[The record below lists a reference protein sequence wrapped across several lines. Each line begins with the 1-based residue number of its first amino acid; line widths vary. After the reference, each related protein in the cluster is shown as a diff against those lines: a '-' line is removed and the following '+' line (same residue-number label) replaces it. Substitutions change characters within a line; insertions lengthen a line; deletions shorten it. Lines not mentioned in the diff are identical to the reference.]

1 MGRRAVVIV
10 LDGLGAGNAPDAA
23 DFGDEG
29 ANTLA
34 NTARAVGGLQA
45 QNLQALG
52 LGNVEEIEGVPPAE
66 SPAASHGL
74 MVELS
79 AAKATLAGHWEMMG
93 LVLEDPLPTY
103 PNGFPDEVLLRFENE
118 TGRGVIGNRPASGTQ
133 IIEELGP
140 EQERTGAWILYTS
153 ADSVFQ
159 IAANTGVIPLEEL
172 YEASKKAH
180 KMLIGEDKIMVERVI
195 ARPFHGKPGSYE
207 RENENRHDYGI
218 TPPSETYLD
227 RIQIAGHD
235 TVAVGKIRDIFD
247 GRGITEHLPA
257 PPDDD
262 AKVDAILEVLGRIE
276 SGLIF
281 ANLVDFD
288 AKYGHRR
295 DAEGMAENIRRFDDR
310 LPELLDALTGEDLMI
325 ITADHGNDPTFRGT
339 DHTRE
344 RVPLLVVGGEVRD
357 LGVRDGFADIGA
369 SVTAWLGVEKD
380 GLPGESFVYGR
391 SRRDHC
397 DCQRSRREVS

>member
-1 MGRRAVVIV
+1 MGSRAVVIV

-23 DFGDEG
+23 EFGDEG

-34 NTARAVGGLQA
+34 NTAKATGGLRA
-45 QNLQALG
+45 PNLQALG
-52 LGNVEEIEGVPPAE
+52 LGNIEKIEGIVPSA

-103 PNGFPDEVLLRFENE
+103 PEGFPEDVLRRFENE
-118 TGRGVIGNRPASGTQ
+118 TGRGAIGNRPASGTQ

-159 IAANTGVIPLEEL
+159 IAANTGVIPLDEL
-172 YEASKKAH
+172 YEASEKAH
-180 KMLIGEDKIMVERVI
+180 RMLIGEGEIMVERVI
-195 ARPFHGKPGSYE
+195 ARPFRGEPGAYV
-207 RENENRHDYGI
+207 RENENRHDFGI

-227 RIQIAGHD
+227 RIKDAGQK
-235 TVAVGKIRDIFD
+235 TVAVGKIKDIFD

-257 PPDDD
+257 PPDDA
-262 AKVDAILEVLGRIE
+262 AKVDAILDALGHVE

-288 AKYGHRR
+288 ASYGHRR
-295 DAEGMAENIRRFDDR
+295 DPEGMAGNIQRFDER
-310 LPELLDALTGEDLMI
+310 LPELLDALTAGDLMI

-344 RVPLLVVGGEVRD
+344 RVPLLVVGSGDPRD
-357 LGVRDGFADIGA
+357 LGVRESFSDVGA
-369 SVTAWLGVEKD
+369 SVAAWLGVEKG
-380 GLPGESFVYGR
+380 GLPGRSFVKGA
-391 SRRDHC
+391 RDSSA
-397 DCQRSRREVS
+397 R

>member
-1 MGRRAVVIV
+1 MAC
-10 LDGLGAGNAPDAA
+10 AP
-23 DFGDEG
+23 
-29 ANTLA
+29 
-34 NTARAVGGLQA
+34 
-45 QNLQALG
+45 
-52 LGNVEEIEGVPPAE
+52 E
-66 SPAASHGL
+66 SRPGASHGL

-103 PNGFPDEVLLRFENE
+103 PDGFPQEIIRRFEGE

-140 EQERTGAWILYTS
+140 EQEETGAWIVYTS

-159 IAANTGVIPLEEL
+159 VAAHTGVIPLEEL
-172 YEASKKAH
+172 YDACGTAH
-180 KMLIGEDKIMVERVI
+180 KMLIGEGQILVERVI
-195 ARPFHGKPGSYE
+195 ARPYHGESGAYE

-218 TPPSETYLD
+218 EPSGETYMD
-227 RIQIAGHD
+227 RIEAAGHEV
-235 TVAVGKIRDIFD
+235 VAVGKIRDIFD
-247 GRGITEHLPA
+247 GKGITEHLPA

-262 AKVDAILEVLGRIE
+262 AKVDAILKALSNVE

-295 DAEGMAENIRRFDDR
+295 DPEGMAQNLRRFDDR
-310 LPELLDALTGEDLMI
+310 LPELLGALSDEDLLI
-325 ITADHGNDPTFRGT
+325 ITADHGNDPTFKGT

-344 RVPLLVVGGEVRD
+344 RVPLLAVGGVEPRD
-357 LGVRDGFADIGA
+357 LGVRHGFSDVGA
-369 SVTAWLGVEKD
+369 TAATWLGARTD
-380 GLPGESFVYGR
+380 DLPGEDFLP
-391 SRRDHC
+391 
-397 DCQRSRREVS
+397 

>member
-23 DFGDEG
+23 EFGDEG

-45 QNLQALG
+45 PNLKTLG
-52 LGNVEEIEGVPPAE
+52 LGNVEPIEGVEPANPPK
-66 SPAASHGL
+66 ASHGL

-93 LVLEDPLPTY
+93 LVLDDPLPTY
-103 PNGFPDEVLLRFENE
+103 PDGFPEDVLLRFEDE
-118 TGRGVIGNRPASGTQ
+118 TGRGVLGNRPASGTE

-140 EQERTGAWILYTS
+140 EHERTGSWILYTS

-159 IAANTGVIPLEEL
+159 VAAHTGVIPLDEL
-172 YEASKKAH
+172 YEACEKAH
-180 KMLIGEDKIMVERVI
+180 RMLIGEGKIMVERVI
-195 ARPFHGKPGSYE
+195 ARPFHGSAGAYE

-227 RIQIAGHD
+227 RVRSAGHEV
-235 TVAVGKIRDIFD
+235 VAVGKIRDIFD
-247 GRGITEHLPA
+247 GKGITEHLPA
-257 PPDDD
+257 PPDDST
-262 AKVDAILEVLGRIE
+262 KVDAVLEALGRVE
-276 SGLIF
+276 SGLVF

-295 DAEGMAENIRRFDDR
+295 DPEGMAGNVKRFDER
-310 LPELLDALTGEDLMI
+310 LPELIDALTGDDLLI

-344 RVPLLVVGGEVRD
+344 RVPLLVVGAGEARD
-357 LGVRDGFADIGA
+357 LGVRNGFSDVGA
-369 SVTAWLGVEKD
+369 SVTAWLGLER
-380 GLPGESFVYGR
+380 GWLPGESFL
-391 SRRDHC
+391 
-397 DCQRSRREVS
+397 

>member
-1 MGRRAVVIV
+1 MGRRAIIVV

-23 DFGDEG
+23 EFGDEG

-34 NTARAVGGLQA
+34 NTARAVGGLDA
-45 QNLQALG
+45 PNLQALG
-52 LGNVEEIEGVPPAE
+52 LGNVEGIEGVPPAE
-66 SPAASHGL
+66 SPRASHGL

-93 LVLEDPLPTY
+93 LVLDDPLPTY
-103 PNGFPDEVLLRFENE
+103 PDGFPEDVLLRFEGE
-118 TGRGVIGNRPASGTQ
+118 TGRGVIGNRPASGTE

-159 IAANTGVIPLEEL
+159 VAANTDHIPLDEL
-172 YEASKKAH
+172 YEACKKAH
-180 KMLIGEDKIMVERVI
+180 KMLIGEGRIMVERVI
-195 ARPFHGKPGSYE
+195 ARPFHGTPGSYE

-218 TPPSETYLD
+218 TPPSETYMD
-227 RIQIAGHD
+227 RTKEAGHEV
-235 TVAVGKIRDIFD
+235 VAVGKIRDIFD
-247 GRGITEHLPA
+247 GRGITDHLPA
-257 PPDDD
+257 PPDDA
-262 AKVDAILEVLGRIE
+262 AKVDAILQALGRIE
-276 SGLIF
+276 SGLVF

-295 DAEGMAENIRRFDDR
+295 DPQGMAENIKRFDDR
-310 LPELLDALTGEDLMI
+310 LPELLAALTGEDLLI

-344 RVPLLVVGGEVRD
+344 RVPLLVFGAGEPKD
-357 LGVRDGFADIGA
+357 LGVRSGFSDLGA
-369 SVTAWLGVEKD
+369 SVAAWLGVEKG
-380 GLPGESFVYGR
+380 GLPGESFA
-391 SRRDHC
+391 
-397 DCQRSRREVS
+397 

>member
-1 MGRRAVVIV
+1 MKRRAIVVV

-29 ANTLA
+29 ANTLSNA
-34 NTARAVGGLQA
+34 AKAVGGLKTPH
-45 QNLQALG
+45 LQSLG
-52 LGNVEEIEGVPPAE
+52 LGNVEEIQGIPASA
-66 SPAASHGL
+66 SPEASHGL
-74 MVELS
+74 MVERS

-103 PNGFPDEVLLRFENE
+103 PEGFPGDVLERFQRE

-159 IAANTGVIPLEEL
+159 IAANTGVILLQEL
-172 YEASKKAH
+172 YAASEKAH
-180 KMLIGEDKIMVERVI
+180 KMLIGEGEIMVERVI
-195 ARPFHGKPGSYE
+195 ARPFHGEPGAYE

-227 RIQIAGHD
+227 RIENAGHE

-247 GRGITEHLPA
+247 GRGITQHLPA
-257 PPDDD
+257 PPDDS
-262 AKVDAILEVLGRIE
+262 AKVDAILEALGRVE

-295 DAEGMAENIRRFDDR
+295 DPEGMAENIERFDER
-310 LPELLDALTGEDLMI
+310 LPELLESLAEGDLLI

-344 RVPLLVVGGEVRD
+344 RVPLLMVGGGEPRD
-357 LGVRDGFADIGA
+357 LGTRESFSDVGA
-369 SVTAWLGVEKD
+369 SAAAWLGVQMD
-380 GLPGESFVYGR
+380 GLPGKSMV
-391 SRRDHC
+391 
-397 DCQRSRREVS
+397 

>member
-1 MGRRAVVIV
+1 MIVAHERRRMGRRAIVIV
-10 LDGLGAGNAPDAA
+10 LDGLGAGKAPDAA

-34 NTARAVGGLQA
+34 NTARATGGLNA
-45 QNLQALG
+45 PNLQALG
-52 LGNVEEIEGVPPAE
+52 LGNIGRIEGIP
-66 SPAASHGL
+66 PAASPRASYGL
-74 MVELS
+74 MVERS

-103 PNGFPDEVLLRFENE
+103 PDGFPDEILARFERE
-118 TGRGVIGNRPASGTQ
+118 TGRGVLGNRPASGTE

-140 EQERTGAWILYTS
+140 EQQRTGAWILYTS

-172 YEASKKAH
+172 YEASRKAH
-180 KMLIGEDKIMVERVI
+180 EMLIGEGEIMVERVI
-195 ARPFHGKPGSYE
+195 ARPFHGKPGVYE

-218 TPPSETYLD
+218 TPSSETYLD
-227 RIQIAGHD
+227 QIEVAGHE

-247 GRGITEHLPA
+247 GKGITEHLPA

-262 AKVDAILEVLGRIE
+262 AKVDAVLEAMGRVD

-295 DAEGMAENIRRFDDR
+295 DPEGMAENVGRFDAR
-310 LPELLDALTGEDLMI
+310 LPELLGALGTEDLMI

-344 RVPLLVVGGEVRD
+344 RVPLLVIGNGPHD
-357 LGVRDGFADIGA
+357 LGVREGFFDVGA
-369 SVTAWLGVEKD
+369 SVAAWLDVGSE
-380 GLPGESFVYGR
+380 LPGESV
-391 SRRDHC
+391 
-397 DCQRSRREVS
+397 V

>member
-1 MGRRAVVIV
+1 VGRRATIIV
-10 LDGLGAGNAPDAA
+10 LDGLGAGHAPDAA
-23 DFGDEG
+23 RFGDEG
-29 ANTLA
+29 SDTLG
-34 NTARAVGGLQA
+34 NTAKAVGGLKA
-45 QNLQALG
+45 PNLQALG
-52 LGNVEEIEGVPPAE
+52 LGNIGEIEGVAPTG
-66 SPAASHGL
+66 SPVASHGL
-74 MVELS
+74 MVERS

-103 PNGFPDEVLLRFENE
+103 PEGFPEEVLRRFEEE
-118 TGRGVIGNRPASGTQ
+118 TGRGILGNRPASGTQ

-140 EQERTGAWILYTS
+140 EQERTGSWILYTS

-159 IAANTGVIPLEEL
+159 VAANTSVIPLEEL
-172 YEASKKAH
+172 YEACEKAH
-180 KMLIGEDKIMVERVI
+180 EMLIGEGEIMVERVI
-195 ARPFHGKPGSYE
+195 ARPFHGEPGAYV

-227 RIQIAGHD
+227 RIREAGHA

-247 GRGITEHLPA
+247 GKGITEHLPA
-257 PPDDD
+257 PPDDN
-262 AKVDAILEVLGRIE
+262 AKVDAILEALDRVE

-295 DAEGMAENIRRFDDR
+295 DPEGMAANIKRFDDR
-310 LPELLDALTGEDLMI
+310 LPELLDTLTEEDLVI

-344 RVPLLVVGGEVRD
+344 RVPLLVAGIGPRD
-357 LGVRDGFADIGA
+357 LGVSEGFSDVGA
-369 SVTAWLGVEKD
+369 TVASWLGVD
-380 GLPGESFVYGR
+380 RDRLPGTSLV
-391 SRRDHC
+391 
-397 DCQRSRREVS
+397 

>member
-10 LDGLGAGNAPDAA
+10 LDGLGAGKAPDAA

-34 NTARAVGGLQA
+34 NTARAVGGLKA
-45 QNLQALG
+45 PNLQALG
-52 LGNVEEIEGVPPAE
+52 LGNVEEIEGMPPSD
-66 SPAASHGL
+66 SPVASHGL

-79 AAKATLAGHWEMMG
+79 AAKATLAGHWEVMG

-103 PNGFPDEVLLRFENE
+103 PEGFPEDVLERFEAE
-118 TGRGVIGNRPASGTQ
+118 TGRGVLGNRPASGTR

-140 EQERTGAWILYTS
+140 EQEKTGAWILYTS

-159 IAANTGVIPLEEL
+159 VAANTSVIPLDEL
-172 YEASKKAH
+172 YEACQKAH
-180 KMLIGEDKIMVERVI
+180 KMLIGEGEIMVERVI
-195 ARPFHGKPGSYE
+195 ARPFHGEAGSYE

-227 RIQIAGHD
+227 RIKDAGHE

-247 GRGITEHLPA
+247 SRGITEHLPA
-257 PPDDD
+257 PPDDA
-262 AKVDAILEVLGRIE
+262 AKVDAILDALGRVE

-295 DAEGMAENIRRFDDR
+295 DPEGMAQNIERFDDR
-310 LPELLDALTGEDLMI
+310 LPELLDALTAEDLMV
-325 ITADHGNDPTFRGT
+325 ITADHGNDPTFEGT

-344 RVPLLVVGGEVRD
+344 RVPLLVVGSEPLD
-357 LGVRDGFADIGA
+357 LGVREGFSDVGA
-369 SVTAWLGVEKD
+369 SVSAWLGVEKG
-380 GLPGESFVYGR
+380 GLPGR
-391 SRRDHC
+391 SLA
-397 DCQRSRREVS
+397 

>member
-1 MGRRAVVIV
+1 MGRRADVIV
-10 LDGLGAGNAPDAA
+10 LDGLGAGKAPDAA

-34 NTARAVGGLQA
+34 NTARATGGLEA
-45 QNLQALG
+45 PNFQALG
-52 LGNVEEIEGVPPAE
+52 LGNIVEIEGIAPSA

-103 PNGFPDEVLLRFENE
+103 PEGFPERVLRRFEKE
-118 TGRGVIGNRPASGTQ
+118 TGRGIIGNKPASGTR

-159 IAANTGVIPLEEL
+159 IAANTGVIPLDEL
-172 YEASKKAH
+172 YEASEKAH
-180 KMLIGEDKIMVERVI
+180 EMLIGEDEIMVERVI
-195 ARPFHGKPGSYE
+195 ARPFHGEPGAYV
-207 RENENRHDYGI
+207 RENENRHDFGI

-227 RIQIAGHD
+227 RIKDAGQK
-235 TVAVGKIRDIFD
+235 TVAVGKIKDIFD

-257 PPDDD
+257 PPDDS
-262 AKVDAILEVLGRIE
+262 AKVDAILDALGRVE

-288 AKYGHRR
+288 ASYGHRR
-295 DAEGMAENIRRFDDR
+295 DPEGMAENIQRFDER
-310 LPELLDALTGEDLMI
+310 LPEVLDSLTADDLMI

-344 RVPLLVVGGEVRD
+344 RVPLLVIGSGEAHD
-357 LGVRDGFADIGA
+357 LGIRESFSDIGA
-369 SVTAWLGVEKD
+369 SVAAWLGVDEG
-380 GLPGESFVYGR
+380 GLPGRSFV
-391 SRRDHC
+391 
-397 DCQRSRREVS
+397 

>member
-34 NTARAVGGLQA
+34 NTSKATGGLVA
-45 QNLQALG
+45 PNLQALG
-52 LGNVEEIEGVPPAE
+52 LGNIEEIEGLPPAE
-66 SPAASHGL
+66 PPAASHGL

-103 PNGFPDEVLLRFENE
+103 PQGFPEEVLRRFENE
-118 TGRGVIGNRPASGTQ
+118 TGRGVLGNKPASGTQ

-140 EQERTGAWILYTS
+140 EQEETGAWILYTS

-159 IAANTGVIPLEEL
+159 IAANTDVVPLEEL
-172 YEASKKAH
+172 YEASEKAH
-180 KMLIGEDKIMVERVI
+180 KMLIGEGEIMVERVI
-195 ARPFHGKPGSYE
+195 ARPFHGRAGSYE

-218 TPPSETYLD
+218 SPPSETYLD
-227 RIQIAGHD
+227 RIKDAGQA
-235 TVAVGKIRDIFD
+235 TVAVGKIKDIFD

-257 PPDDD
+257 PPDDA
-262 AKVDAILEVLGRIE
+262 AKVDAVLQELDRVE

-295 DAEGMAENIRRFDDR
+295 DPEGMAENIERFDER
-310 LPELLDALTGEDLMI
+310 LPELLDALTAEDLMI
-325 ITADHGNDPTFRGT
+325 ITADHGNDPTFEGT

-344 RVPLLVVGGEVRD
+344 RVPLLAVGNGEPRD
-357 LGVRDGFADIGA
+357 LGVREGFSDVGA
-369 SVTAWLGVEKD
+369 SVAAWLGVER
-380 GLPGESFVYGR
+380 GELPGEDFLR
-391 SRRDHC
+391 
-397 DCQRSRREVS
+397 

>member
-1 MGRRAVVIV
+1 VGSRATIIV
-10 LDGLGAGNAPDAA
+10 LDGLGAGHAPDAA
-23 DFGDEG
+23 RFGDEG
-29 ANTLA
+29 SNTLG
-34 NTARAVGGLQA
+34 NTAKAVGGLESP
-45 QNLQALG
+45 NLQALG
-52 LGNVEEIEGVPPAE
+52 LGNIGEIEGVAPTG
-66 SPAASHGL
+66 SPGASHGL
-74 MVELS
+74 MIERS

-103 PNGFPDEVLLRFENE
+103 PEGFPEHVLRRFEEE
-118 TGRGVIGNRPASGTQ
+118 TGRAIMGNRPASGTQ

-140 EQERTGAWILYTS
+140 EQERTGGWILYTS

-159 IAANTGVIPLEEL
+159 VAANTGVIPLEEL
-172 YEASKKAH
+172 YEACEKAH
-180 KMLIGEDKIMVERVI
+180 EMLIGEGEIMVERVI
-195 ARPFHGKPGSYE
+195 ARPFHGEPGAYV

-227 RIQIAGHD
+227 RIEIAGHP

-247 GRGITEHLPA
+247 GKGITEHLPA
-257 PPDDD
+257 PPDDN
-262 AKVDAILEVLGRIE
+262 AKVDAILEALDRVE

-295 DAEGMAENIRRFDDR
+295 DPEGMAGNIKRFDDR
-310 LPELLDALTGEDLMI
+310 LPELLGAITEEGLMI

-344 RVPLLVVGGEVRD
+344 RVPLLVVGIGPRD
-357 LGVRDGFADIGA
+357 LGVSEGFSDVGA
-369 SVTAWLGVEKD
+369 TVAAWLGIDKD
-380 GLPGESFVYGR
+380 ELPGESLV
-391 SRRDHC
+391 
-397 DCQRSRREVS
+397 

>member
-10 LDGLGAGNAPDAA
+10 LDGLGAGEAPDAA

-34 NTARAVGGLQA
+34 NTARSTGGLRA
-45 QNLQALG
+45 PNLQAVG
-52 LGNVEEIEGVPPAE
+52 LGNIEEIEGIAPSA

-103 PNGFPDEVLLRFENE
+103 PEGFPEDVLLRFENE
-118 TGRGVIGNRPASGTQ
+118 TGRGVIGNRPASGTT

-140 EQERTGAWILYTS
+140 EQEKTGAWILYTS

-159 IAANTGVIPLEEL
+159 IAAHTGVIPLDEL
-172 YEASKKAH
+172 YEASKRAH
-180 KMLIGEDKIMVERVI
+180 KMLISEGEIMVERVI
-195 ARPFHGKPGSYE
+195 ARPFHGRAGAYV
-207 RENENRHDYGI
+207 REIENRHDYGI
-218 TPPSETYLD
+218 TPSSETYLD
-227 RIQIAGHD
+227 RIKDAGHE
-235 TVAVGKIRDIFD
+235 TVAVGKIKDIFD

-257 PPDDD
+257 PPDDA
-262 AKVDAILEVLGRIE
+262 AKVDAILDALGHVE

-288 AKYGHRR
+288 ASYGHRR
-295 DAEGMAENIRRFDDR
+295 DPEGMAANIQLFDER
-310 LPELLDALTGEDLMI
+310 LPELLDALTAEDFMI

-344 RVPLLVVGGEVRD
+344 RVPLLVMGGGDPRD
-357 LGVRDGFADIGA
+357 LGIRESFSDVGA
-369 SVTAWLGVEKD
+369 SVAAWLGVEKG
-380 GLPGESFVYGR
+380 GLPGRSF
-391 SRRDHC
+391 
-397 DCQRSRREVS
+397 E

>member
-1 MGRRAVVIV
+1 MGRRAIVVV

-34 NTARAVGGLQA
+34 NTARAVGGLDA
-45 QNLQALG
+45 PNLQSLG
-52 LGNVEEIEGVPPAE
+52 LGNVEPIEGVPPAE
-66 SPAASHGL
+66 RPEASHGL

-103 PNGFPDEVLLRFENE
+103 PDGFPQDVLLRFEGE
-118 TGRGVIGNRPASGTQ
+118 TGRGVIGNRPASGTE

-159 IAANTGVIPLEEL
+159 VAANTDRIPLEEL
-172 YEASKKAH
+172 YRACEKAH
-180 KMLIGEDKIMVERVI
+180 EMLIGEGKIMVERVI
-195 ARPFHGKPGSYE
+195 ARPFHGEAGSYE

-218 TPPSETYLD
+218 TPPSETYMD
-227 RIQIAGHD
+227 RIGAGGHD
-235 TVAVGKIRDIFD
+235 VVAVGKIRDIFD
-247 GRGITEHLPA
+247 GKGITGHLPA

-262 AKVDAILEVLGRIE
+262 AKVDAILETLGRID
-276 SGLIF
+276 SGLVF

-295 DAEGMAENIRRFDDR
+295 DPRGMAGNIRRFDDR
-310 LPELLDALTGEDLMI
+310 LPELLEAMGDEDLLV
-325 ITADHGNDPTFRGT
+325 ITADHGNDPTFKGT

-344 RVPLLVVGGEVRD
+344 RVPLLVAGAGEPRD
-357 LGVRDGFADIGA
+357 LGVRAGFSDVGA
-369 SVTAWLGVEKD
+369 SVSAWLGVSGA
-380 GLPGESFVYGR
+380 GLPGESFV
-391 SRRDHC
+391 
-397 DCQRSRREVS
+397 

>member
-1 MGRRAVVIV
+1 VARRATIIV
-10 LDGLGAGNAPDAA
+10 LDGLGAGHAPDAA

-29 ANTLA
+29 SNTLG
-34 NTARAVGGLQA
+34 NTARAVGGLNVP
-45 QNLQALG
+45 NLQALG
-52 LGNVEEIEGVPPAE
+52 LGNIGEIEGVAPTG
-66 SPAASHGL
+66 SPVASHGL
-74 MVELS
+74 MVERS

-103 PNGFPDEVLLRFENE
+103 PEGFPEGVLRRFEQE
-118 TGRGVIGNRPASGTQ
+118 TGRGILGNRPASGTK

-140 EQERTGAWILYTS
+140 EQERMGDWILYTS

-159 IAANTGVIPLEEL
+159 VAAHTGVIPLEEL
-172 YEASKKAH
+172 YEACEKAH
-180 KMLIGEDKIMVERVI
+180 EMLIGEGEIMVERVI
-195 ARPFHGKPGSYE
+195 ARPFHGEPGAYV

-218 TPPSETYLD
+218 TPPSETFLD
-227 RIQIAGHD
+227 RIEDAGHA

-247 GRGITEHLPA
+247 GKGIIEHLPA

-262 AKVDAILEVLGRIE
+262 AKVDAIMEALDRVE

-295 DAEGMAENIRRFDDR
+295 DPEGMAGNIKRFDDR
-310 LPELLDALTGEDLMI
+310 LPELLDTLTEEDLVI

-344 RVPLLVVGGEVRD
+344 RVPLLIVGIGPRD
-357 LGVRDGFADIGA
+357 LGVSEGFSDVGA
-369 SVTAWLGVEKD
+369 TVAAWLGVD
-380 GLPGESFVYGR
+380 QNGLPGESLA
-391 SRRDHC
+391 
-397 DCQRSRREVS
+397 

>member
-1 MGRRAVVIV
+1 VGRRATIIV
-10 LDGLGAGNAPDAA
+10 LDGLGAGHAPDAA
-23 DFGDEG
+23 RFGDEG
-29 ANTLA
+29 SNTLG
-34 NTARAVGGLQA
+34 NTAKAVGGLKA
-45 QNLQALG
+45 PNLQALG
-52 LGNVEEIEGVPPAE
+52 LGNIGEIEGVAPSE
-66 SPAASHGL
+66 SPVASHGL
-74 MVELS
+74 MVERS

-103 PNGFPDEVLLRFENE
+103 PEGFPGEVLRRFEEE
-118 TGRGVIGNRPASGTQ
+118 TGRGILGNRPASGTQ

-140 EQERTGAWILYTS
+140 EQERTGDWILYTS

-159 IAANTGVIPLEEL
+159 VAANTSVIPLEEL
-172 YEASKKAH
+172 YEACEKAH
-180 KMLIGEDKIMVERVI
+180 EMLIGEGEIMVERVI
-195 ARPFHGKPGSYE
+195 ARPFHGEPGAYV

-227 RIQIAGHD
+227 RIEDAGHA

-247 GRGITEHLPA
+247 GKGITEHLPA

-262 AKVDAILEVLGRIE
+262 AKVDAILEALDRVQ

-295 DAEGMAENIRRFDDR
+295 DPEGMTGNIKRFDDR
-310 LPELLDALTGEDLMI
+310 LPELLDTLTEEDLVI

-344 RVPLLVVGGEVRD
+344 RVPLLIVGTGPRD
-357 LGVRDGFADIGA
+357 LGISEGFSDVGA
-369 SVTAWLGVEKD
+369 TVAAWLGVDKNV
-380 GLPGESFVYGR
+380 LPGKSLF
-391 SRRDHC
+391 
-397 DCQRSRREVS
+397 

>member
-1 MGRRAVVIV
+1 MGRRAAVIV
-10 LDGLGAGNAPDAA
+10 LDGLGAGKAPDAA

-34 NTARAVGGLQA
+34 NTAKATGGLRA
-45 QNLQALG
+45 PNLEALG
-52 LGNVEEIEGVPPAE
+52 LGNVEEIEGVPPAGA
-66 SPAASHGL
+66 PKASYGL

-93 LVLEDPLPTY
+93 IVLEDPLPTY
-103 PNGFPDEVLLRFENE
+103 PNGFPDDVLRRFEDE

-140 EQERTGAWILYTS
+140 EQEKTGAWILYTS

-159 IAANTGVIPLEEL
+159 IAAHTGVIPLDEL
-172 YEASKKAH
+172 YEASEKAH
-180 KMLIGEDKIMVERVI
+180 RMLIGEERIMVERVI
-195 ARPFHGKPGSYE
+195 ARPFHGKAGTYE

-227 RIQIAGHD
+227 RIKDAGHK

-257 PPDDD
+257 PPDDA
-262 AKVDAILEVLGRIE
+262 AKVDAVLQVLGNVE
-276 SGLIF
+276 SGLVF

-288 AKYGHRR
+288 ARYGHRR
-295 DAEGMAENIRRFDDR
+295 DPEGLAENIQRFDER
-310 LPELLDALTGEDLMI
+310 LPELLEALTADDLMI
-325 ITADHGNDPTFRGT
+325 ITADHGNDPTFKGT

-344 RVPLLVVGGEVRD
+344 RVPLLVVGGGETHD
-357 LGVRDGFADIGA
+357 LGIRESFSDVGA
-369 SVTAWLGVEKD
+369 SVAAWLGVEN
-380 GLPGESFVYGR
+380 GELPGRSFV
-391 SRRDHC
+391 
-397 DCQRSRREVS
+397 

>member
-1 MGRRAVVIV
+1 MKRRAIVIV

-23 DFGDEG
+23 EFGDEG

-34 NTARAVGGLQA
+34 NTAGATGGLTA
-45 QNLQALG
+45 PNLQALG
-52 LGNVEEIEGVPPAE
+52 LGNIGRIEGVRPAG
-66 SPAASHGL
+66 SPHASCGL

-103 PNGFPDEVLLRFENE
+103 PEGFPEDILARFERE
-118 TGRGVIGNRPASGTQ
+118 TGRGVIGNKPASGTE
-133 IIEELGP
+133 IIEELGS
-140 EQERTGAWILYTS
+140 EQQRTGAWILYTS

-159 IAANTGVIPLEEL
+159 IAANTDVIPLEEL
-172 YEASKKAH
+172 YEASEKAH
-180 KMLIGEDKIMVERVI
+180 KMLIGEGEIMVERVI
-195 ARPFHGKPGSYE
+195 ARPFHGEPGAYE

-227 RIQIAGHD
+227 RIVAAGHE

-247 GRGITEHLPA
+247 GKGITEHLAA

-262 AKVDAILEVLGRIE
+262 AKVDAVLEALGRVE

-288 AKYGHRR
+288 ARYGHRR
-295 DAEGMAENIRRFDDR
+295 DPEGMAQNVERFDGR
-310 LPELLDALTGEDLMI
+310 LPQLLGALGAEDLMI

-344 RVPLLVVGGEVRD
+344 RVPLLVVGNGEPRD
-357 LGVRDGFADIGA
+357 LGVREGFSDVGA
-369 SVTAWLGVEKD
+369 SVAAWLDVGSGE
-380 GLPGESFVYGR
+380 LPGESIV
-391 SRRDHC
+391 
-397 DCQRSRREVS
+397 

>member
-1 MGRRAVVIV
+1 VGRRATIIV
-10 LDGLGAGNAPDAA
+10 LDGLGAGHAPDAA
-23 DFGDEG
+23 RFGDEG
-29 ANTLA
+29 SNTLG
-34 NTARAVGGLQA
+34 NTAKAVGGLKA
-45 QNLQALG
+45 PNLQALG
-52 LGNVEEIEGVPPAE
+52 LGIIGEIEGVAPTG
-66 SPAASHGL
+66 SPVASHGL
-74 MVELS
+74 MVERS

-103 PNGFPDEVLLRFENE
+103 PEGFPEEVLRRFKEE
-118 TGRGVIGNRPASGTQ
+118 TGRGILGNRPASGTQ

-140 EQERTGAWILYTS
+140 EQERTGSWILYTS

-159 IAANTGVIPLEEL
+159 VAANTSVIPLEEL
-172 YEASKKAH
+172 YEACEKAH
-180 KMLIGEDKIMVERVI
+180 EMLIGEGEIMVERVI
-195 ARPFHGKPGSYE
+195 ARPFHGEPGAYV

-227 RIQIAGHD
+227 RIREAGHA

-247 GRGITEHLPA
+247 GKGITEHLPA
-257 PPDDD
+257 PPDDN
-262 AKVDAILEVLGRIE
+262 AKVDAILEALDRVE

-295 DAEGMAENIRRFDDR
+295 DPEGMAANIKRFDDR
-310 LPELLDALTGEDLMI
+310 LPELLDTLTEEDLVI

-344 RVPLLVVGGEVRD
+344 RVPLLVAGIGPRD
-357 LGVRDGFADIGA
+357 LGVSESFSDVGA
-369 SVTAWLGVEKD
+369 TVASWLGVD
-380 GLPGESFVYGR
+380 RDRLPGKSLV
-391 SRRDHC
+391 
-397 DCQRSRREVS
+397 

>member
-10 LDGLGAGNAPDAA
+10 LDGLGAGKAPDAT

-34 NTARAVGGLQA
+34 NTARATGGLQA
-45 QNLQALG
+45 PNLQALG
-52 LGNVEEIEGVPPAE
+52 LGNIEEIEGIAPSS

-103 PNGFPDEVLLRFENE
+103 PEGFPEDVLLRFENE
-118 TGRGVIGNRPASGTQ
+118 TGRGVIGNRPASGTT

-140 EQERTGAWILYTS
+140 EQEKTGAWILYTS

-159 IAANTGVIPLEEL
+159 IAAHTGVIPLNEL

-180 KMLIGEDKIMVERVI
+180 KMLISEGEIMVERVI
-195 ARPFHGKPGSYE
+195 ARPFHGRAGAYV
-207 RENENRHDYGI
+207 RESENRHDYGI

-227 RIQIAGHD
+227 RIKDAGHE
-235 TVAVGKIRDIFD
+235 TVAVGKIKDIFD

-257 PPDDD
+257 PPDDA
-262 AKVDAILEVLGRIE
+262 AKVDAILDALGHVE

-288 AKYGHRR
+288 ASYGHRR
-295 DAEGMAENIRRFDDR
+295 DPEGMAANIQLFDGR
-310 LPELLDALTGEDLMI
+310 LPELLDALTAEDLMI

-344 RVPLLVVGGEVRD
+344 RVPLLVMGGGDPRD
-357 LGVRDGFADIGA
+357 LGIRESFSDVGA
-369 SVTAWLGVEKD
+369 SVAAWLGVEEG
-380 GLPGESFVYGR
+380 GLPGRSFV
-391 SRRDHC
+391 
-397 DCQRSRREVS
+397 

>member
-10 LDGLGAGNAPDAA
+10 LDGLGAGRAPDAA

-34 NTARAVGGLQA
+34 NTARTTDGLRA
-45 QNLQALG
+45 PNLQALG
-52 LGNVEEIEGVPPAE
+52 LGNFEEIEGVPPAE
-66 SPAASHGL
+66 SPVASYGL

-103 PNGFPDEVLLRFENE
+103 PEGFPDRVLLRFENE
-118 TGRGVIGNRPASGTQ
+118 TGRGVIGNRPASGTR

-159 IAANTGVIPLEEL
+159 IAANTGVIPLDEL
-172 YEASKKAH
+172 YEASEKAH
-180 KMLIGEDKIMVERVI
+180 EMLIGEGEIMVERVI
-195 ARPFHGKPGSYE
+195 ARPFHGESGSYV

-227 RIQIAGHD
+227 RIKDSGHE

-257 PPDDD
+257 PPDDA
-262 AKVDAILEVLGRIE
+262 AKVDAVLQTLDRVE

-288 AKYGHRR
+288 ASYGHRR
-295 DAEGMAENIRRFDDR
+295 DPEGMAENIQRFDER
-310 LPELLDALTGEDLMI
+310 LPELLDALTAEDLMI

-344 RVPLLVVGGEVRD
+344 RVPLLVVGGGEPHD
-357 LGVRDGFADIGA
+357 LGIRESFSDVGA
-369 SVTAWLGVEKD
+369 SVAAWLGVERG
-380 GLPGESFVYGR
+380 GLPGKNFA
-391 SRRDHC
+391 
-397 DCQRSRREVS
+397 

>member
-1 MGRRAVVIV
+1 
-10 LDGLGAGNAPDAA
+10 
-23 DFGDEG
+23 
-29 ANTLA
+29 
-34 NTARAVGGLQA
+34 
-45 QNLQALG
+45 
-52 LGNVEEIEGVPPAE
+52 
-66 SPAASHGL
+66 
-74 MVELS
+74 MVERS

-103 PNGFPDEVLLRFENE
+103 PDGFPDQILARFERE
-118 TGRGVIGNRPASGTQ
+118 TGRGVLGNRPASGTE

-140 EQERTGAWILYTS
+140 EQQRTGAWILYTS

-172 YEASKKAH
+172 YEASKNAH
-180 KMLIGEDKIMVERVI
+180 KMLIGEDEIMVERVI
-195 ARPFHGKPGSYE
+195 ARPFHGEPGAYE

-227 RIQIAGHD
+227 RTQAAGHE

-247 GRGITEHLPA
+247 GKGITEHLPA
-257 PPDDD
+257 PPDDN
-262 AKVDAILEVLGRIE
+262 AKVDAVLEAMGRVG

-295 DAEGMAENIRRFDDR
+295 DPEGMARNVERFDGR
-310 LPELLDALTGEDLMI
+310 LPELLGSLGAEDLMI

-344 RVPLLVVGGEVRD
+344 RVPLLVIGNGPHD
-357 LGVRDGFADIGA
+357 LGVREGFSDVGA
-369 SVTAWLGVEKD
+369 SVAAWLDVGRGE
-380 GLPGESFVYGR
+380 LPGESV
-391 SRRDHC
+391 
-397 DCQRSRREVS
+397 V